1 MPEGPE
7 VRRMAEGLAKRI
19 VGKDLTEAEILGG
32 KWLKK
37 EPTGIDIIRQ
47 SLSKGPLRVEWVKV
61 KGKFIYAKMGNLFMW
76 NTLGMSGGWRDLRG
90 KHSHF
95 VLRLSDSSEV
105 FFEDVRRFGNI
116 SFHSDPDE
124 IQKKLDG
131 AGPDMLNSEVSFSEF
146 YARLSKS
153 PNKNICKAIM
163 DQKVISGVGNYIKS
177 EALYRAGISPHL
189 KISEIPQDRMEKL
202 CEWIKTIIRTS
213 YEQGGATLA
222 TYTDMDNNHGDFV
235 FSFHVYRKDKDPLG
249 NTVLHEVTEDGRMT
263 HWVSEMQS

>member
-19 VGKDLTEAEILGG
+19 VGKELIEAEILGG

-37 EPTGIDIIRQ
+37 EPTGITLIREA
-47 SLSKGPLRVEWVKV
+47 LATGPLPVNWVNV
-61 KGKFIYAKMGNLFMW
+61 KGKFIYAKIGDLYMW

-95 VLRLSDSSEV
+95 VLRFSDSSEV

-116 SFHSDPDE
+116 SFYADPEE
-124 IQKKLDG
+124 IQKKLNSS
-131 AGPDMLNSEVSFSEF
+131 GPDMLNSEVQFAEF
-146 YARLSKS
+146 YSRLAKS

-189 KISEIPQDRMEKL
+189 KICDIPLDGMEKL
-202 CEWIKTIIRTS
+202 CEWIKIIIKTS

-249 NTVLHEVTEDGRMT
+249 NRVVHEVTDDGRMT
-263 HWVSEMQS
+263 HWVPGIQN

>member
-124 IQKKLDG
+124 IQKKLNG

-153 PNKNICKAIM
+153 PNKNICK
-163 DQKVISGVGNYIKS
+163 
-177 EALYRAGISPHL
+177 ALYRAGISPHL